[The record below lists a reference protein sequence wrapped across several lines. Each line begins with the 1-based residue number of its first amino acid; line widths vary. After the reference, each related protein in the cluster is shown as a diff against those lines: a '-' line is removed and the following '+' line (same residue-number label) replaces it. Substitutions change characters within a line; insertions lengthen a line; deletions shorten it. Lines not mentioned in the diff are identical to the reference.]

1 MMRSKVRPGK
11 DRKVFSRTAGVTKR
25 ANVIPVVM
33 RGGTRL

>member
-11 DRKVFSRTAGVTKR
+11 DRKVFLTAGATKR
-25 ANVIPVVM
+25 ANVMPVVM